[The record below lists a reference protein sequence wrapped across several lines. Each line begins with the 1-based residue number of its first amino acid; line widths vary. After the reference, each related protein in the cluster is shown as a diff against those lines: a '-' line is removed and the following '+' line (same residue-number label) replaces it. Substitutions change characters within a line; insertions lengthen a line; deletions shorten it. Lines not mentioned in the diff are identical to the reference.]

1 MDAAKRAGGGEA
13 GVKAAVA
20 SNQPTTGSANATID
34 KASVEASKAAFK
46 PAPTPAKLKA
56 SLMASKL
63 HLAELGS
70 ADKLLGDQTPAEPR
84 KAVPGAGLAPKQEH
98 TD

>member
-1 MDAAKRAGGGEA
+1 MEA
-13 GVKAAVA
+13 FNPV
-20 SNQPTTGSANATID
+20 
-34 KASVEASKAAFK
+34 
-46 PAPTPAKLKA
+46 PTPAKLNA
-56 SLMASKL
+56 SLIASKL

-84 KAVPGAGLAPKQEH
+84 KADPGAGLEPKQEH